1 MAARGEG
8 LPRDARPAEGSHG
21 SAVEFGAA
29 GRTAGRAS
37 ILGVFDGMAASAITV
52 HEDRCAKVRNRNVSC
67 LRCADACTS
76 GCISVGE
83 GRLSVDSSKCV
94 GCGTC
99 ATVCPTCALEA
110 RNPTDA
116 ELLRD
121 CLAARDGDEV
131 EIACGQ
137 ALRAYGALADGSRA
151 ARVVCVG
158 RVDESL
164 LAALAARGV
173 VRVSMACGC
182 CEACAQRHGRATAQ
196 LVAET
201 ANALFEAWGAAARA
215 TVREGVSPRVLADGA
230 AEDAARAAFEAYFS
244 EPRAC
249 DAVAPNG
256 LAALSDAGAGS
267 AATPADGLA
276 HGLARVMSDGTLPHF
291 LPDRRE
297 RLLDSLAALGE
308 PQGPSI
314 RTRLAGCVVIDGTK
328 CSSCRMCATF
338 CPTGAISKFDD
349 DDGTFGVNHYPGD
362 CVKCGSCRD
371 ICLAGAISLLDAVRP
386 AQMLGGAAHR
396 YVMRPRDVELNNPHQ
411 ILNTMRSH
419 LGSEVYER

>member
-1 MAARGEG
+1 MAVRGEG
-8 LPRDARPAEGSHG
+8 LPHDARLSDDPHG
-21 SAVEFGAA
+21 SAVEFGVA
-29 GRTAGRAS
+29 GRTAGSAS
-37 ILGVFDGMAASAITV
+37 ILGAFGGMAASAITV

-121 CLAARDGDEV
+121 CLAACDGDEV
-131 EIACGQ
+131 EIACDQ
-137 ALRAYGALADGSRA
+137 VLRAYGALVDGSRA
-151 ARVVCVG
+151 AWVVCAG

-173 VRVSMACGC
+173 ARVSVVCGR
-182 CEACAQRHGRATAQ
+182 CEACAQHHGRATAQ
-196 LVAET
+196 LVVKT

-215 TVREGVSPRVLADGA
+215 MVREGVSPRVLADGTT
-230 AEDAARAAFEAYFS
+230 EDAARAAFEAYFS
-244 EPRAC
+244 KPRAC
-249 DAVAPNG
+249 DAVVPNG
-256 LAALSDAGAGS
+256 MAAPSDAEAGTPGAS
-267 AATPADGLA
+267 VDGLA

-308 PQGPSI
+308 PQASLI
-314 RTRLAGCVVIDGTK
+314 ETRLAGCVVIDGTK
-328 CSSCRMCATF
+328 CSSCQMCATF

-349 DDGTFGVNHYPGD
+349 DDG
-362 CVKCGSCRD
+362 
-371 ICLAGAISLLDAVRP
+371 
-386 AQMLGGAAHR
+386 
-396 YVMRPRDVELNNPHQ
+396 
-411 ILNTMRSH
+411 RSA
-419 LGSEVYER
+419 